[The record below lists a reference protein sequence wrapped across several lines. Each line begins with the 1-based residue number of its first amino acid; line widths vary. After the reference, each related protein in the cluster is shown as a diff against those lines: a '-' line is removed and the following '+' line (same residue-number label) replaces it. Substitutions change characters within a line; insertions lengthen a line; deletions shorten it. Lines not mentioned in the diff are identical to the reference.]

1 MRKGI
6 LVSLMVLNCG
16 CTNMAELNKTIH
28 IRKGSTEQTVKLY
41 TTSAEAGSAHS
52 YIKVDDVQAYIPL
65 GAENDSRAT
74 LGRVKESN
82 GNQWAILTSGKPP
95 YHMDSYTNAGTY
107 TWTCPSN
114 VTQVRITVA
123 GGGGGGVAT
132 YQRFGSIKRHASGGR
147 GAKNTANR
155 TVSSGNTYS
164 VIVGGGGA
172 PIVREADLIQ
182 NSGKASDGSPS
193 SFDDFSASGGGGGTH
208 SSMGECTEGTSY
220 GEGGEG
226 GNAWDTGA
234 NAGKTGWVNVEYGG
248 DI

>member
-52 YIKVDDVQAYIPL
+52 HIKVDDVQAYIPL

-123 GGGGGGVAT
+123 GGGGGVAT
-132 YQRFGSIKRHASGGR
+132 YQHYGSIKRHASGGR

-193 SFDDFSASGGGGGTH
+193 SFDDFSASGGGGGTYR
-208 SSMGECTEGTSY
+208 SMGECTEGTSY